1 MMIKVGDLVE
11 IDSVQHGVGLAIV
24 LDVMGEENSE
34 LDGFYEIRLIRNGN
48 HIAISKAEIV
58 KVIGED
64 NGE

>member
-1 MMIKVGDLVE
+1 MTIRVGDLVE

-24 LDVMGEENSE
+24 LDIMGEETSE

-48 HIAISKAEIV
+48 HVAISKAEII
-58 KVIGED
+58 KVIGGD